1 MQAPAMATDDG
12 LEPAIVNPVKGRR
25 SPDLGPSG
33 LLVACQ
39 PDLDTLCRRHRL
51 DPRQATALLMSRV
64 YPADGSAPP
73 AFTICGPVMGAP
85 YAVMV
90 LESLIAW
97 GLRRVLFF
105 GWCGAISPRVAIGD
119 IILPTQA
126 LIDEGTSRHYGGS
139 QDRPTR
145 PATRLLADT
154 RTVLARKGLAF
165 HEGAIWTTDAI
176 YRETPAKLRHFRQ
189 RRAIGVEMEL
199 SALLTVARFRG
210 VAASAILVV
219 SDELADL
226 TWRPGFRDPRFTAAR
241 KAVCE
246 VLSTLC
252 PIL

>member
-1 MQAPAMATDDG
+1 MAPPAMVPDDG
-12 LEPAIVNPVKGRR
+12 LEPAIVTPVKGRR
-25 SPDLGPSG
+25 SPALGPVG

-39 PDLDTLCRRHRL
+39 PDLDTLCGLYRL
-51 DPRQATALLMSRV
+51 DPRQSAPLLMSRV
-64 YPADGSAPP
+64 YPADGAAPP
-73 AFTICGPVMGAP
+73 GFTLCGPVMGAP

-119 IILPTQA
+119 IILPTHA
-126 LIDEGTSRHYGGS
+126 LIDEGTSRHYGAS
-139 QDRPTR
+139 EDRPVR

-154 RTVLARKGLAF
+154 RAALARRGLAF

-176 YRETPAKLRHFRQ
+176 YRETPARLRHFQ
-189 RRAIGVEMEL
+189 ERRAIGVEMEL

-210 VAASAILVV
+210 VAASAVLVV
-219 SDELADL
+219 SDELTTL

-246 VLSTLC
+246 VISTLC